1 MSARERALLS
11 IIGALP
17 PTALTMSPTTRA
29 RLRWRNLSPATR
41 LALGLT
47 CGLGAGAVL
56 AIAVA
61 VQLVRAELPRLDALT
76 NYQPLQPLRIETADG
91 VEIAQFGPE
100 RRHFTPIGQI
110 PRLLQDAV
118 LAVEDS
124 RFRSHRGIDWKG
136 VARALF
142 KAATG
147 GRLEGA
153 STITQQVARNFYLSN
168 RRTPERKFKEVLLS
182 VEIERTLSKDQIL
195 ELYLNQI
202 YLGQRAYGFAAASEI
217 YFGKPM
223 SALSVAETAMLA
235 GLPQNP
241 AWANPVTHAERARQ
255 RQLIVL
261 RRMLDTGVIT
271 DSQWQAA
278 RGEKLALRSPLRA
291 GLHAEHVAELVRR
304 WMVERYGTEVY
315 GRGLRVTTTLRAAD
329 QAAAWEALRRGVL
342 AHDRRQPF
350 GGPEDTEDLPPPSA
364 PAAEIDRAIALAL
377 REHRDDEMLRLA
389 IIVSASPSEV
399 VAQLASGEQVRLTAG
414 ALHRVRA
421 ALQPRARRQLAL
433 QRGSVIRLVQAPAAE
448 ADDRRDD
455 ARRGQ
460 PDWVIAQW
468 PDVQAAL
475 VALDPTSGRLRA
487 WVGGF
492 DFATSHFDHVLRAQR
507 QSGSAIKP
515 LLYSAALEHGVMPDT
530 VINDAE
536 LTLAGAS
543 GEGAWQPRNHDDR
556 YDGPLTLREALA
568 RSKNTVSVRLIQLI
582 GIQPTRAWLQRL
594 GLDLQQQPDNLTLAL
609 GSGSVT
615 PLRLAQAYAVYAN
628 GGWRVDPVLIDRIT
642 DARGQVV
649 YQAGPAPAMT
659 DDTRAIPARN
669 AFVTGSLL
677 AEVTRT
683 GTAARARRELD
694 RDDLYGKTG
703 TTNDAVDAWFAGYHP
718 TVTTV
723 VWMGHDTPT
732 SLGERE
738 SGGGLALPIW
748 IEYMRQALAG
758 VPPSPS
764 PLAPDGVQRAG
775 GDWVYEEYADGSYVR
790 QIGMHAA
797 MPTPGALASTS
808 VGHAPPPAPGGS
820 APAPSSP

>member
-1 MSARERALLS
+1 MN
-11 IIGALP
+11 LP
-17 PTALTMSPTTRA
+17 TRV
-29 RLRWRNLSPATR
+29 RLRWRNLKPAAR
-41 LALGLT
+41 MALGLV

-124 RFRSHRGIDWKG
+124 RFRSHRGIDWRG

-182 VEIERTLSKDQIL
+182 VEIERTLNKDQIL

-202 YLGQRAYGFAAASEI
+202 YLGQRAYGFAAASET

-223 SALSVAETAMLA
+223 TALSVAETAMLA

-255 RQLIVL
+255 RQLTVL

-271 DSQWQAA
+271 ESQWQAA

-315 GRGLRVTTTLRAAD
+315 GRGLRVTTALRAAD
-329 QAAAWEALRRGVL
+329 QAAAWEALRQGVL
-342 AHDRRQPF
+342 AYDRRQPY
-350 GGPEDTEDLPPPSA
+350 GGPEDTVDLPPPGA
-364 PAAEIDRAIALAL
+364 PAAELEHAIALAL

-389 IIVSASPSEV
+389 IIVTASPAEV
-399 VAQLASGEQVRLTAG
+399 VAQLASGEQVRLTGTAV
-414 ALHRVRA
+414 HRVRA
-421 ALQPRARRQLAL
+421 ALQPRARRGLAL
-433 QRGSVIRLVQAPAAE
+433 QRGSVIRLMRAPAAPAVE
-448 ADDRRDD
+448 AANQANASRRS
-455 ARRGQ
+455 
-460 PDWVIAQW
+460 PSDWVIAQW
-468 PDVQAAL
+468 PEVQAAL
-475 VALDPTSGRLRA
+475 VALDPATGRLRA

-492 DFATSHFDHVLRAQR
+492 DFASSHFDHVLRAQR

-543 GEGAWQPRNHDDR
+543 GEGVWQPRNHDDR
-556 YDGPLTLREALA
+556 YDGPMTLREALA
-568 RSKNTVSVRLIQLI
+568 RSKNTVSVRLIQHI
-582 GIQPTRAWLQRL
+582 GIQPARAWLQRL

-642 DARGQVV
+642 DARGQVL
-649 YQAGPAPAMT
+649 YQAEVAPAPAE
-659 DDTRAIPARN
+659 DARAIPARN

-677 AEVTRT
+677 AEVVRT
-683 GTAARARRELD
+683 GTAARAGRELA
-694 RDDLYGKTG
+694 REDLYGKTG
-703 TTNDAVDAWFAGYHP
+703 TTNDAVDAWFSGYHP

-723 VWMGHDTPT
+723 VWMGHDKPT

-748 IEYMRQALAG
+748 LDFMRQALTG
-758 VPPSPS
+758 VPASP
-764 PLAPDGVQRAG
+764 PPVAPDGVQRVG
-775 GDWVYEEYADGSYVR
+775 GDWVYEEFADGSYVR

-797 MPTPGALASTS
+797 VPTPDAPDSTSASNLAS
-808 VGHAPPPAPGGS
+808 PAQGGS
-820 APAPSSP
+820 AAAPSRP

>member
-1 MSARERALLS
+1 
-11 IIGALP
+11 
-17 PTALTMSPTTRA
+17 MSPNTRA
-29 RLRWRNLSPATR
+29 RLRWRDLSPALR
-41 LALGLT
+41 LALGLA

-271 DSQWQAA
+271 PSQWQAA
-278 RGEKLALRSPLRA
+278 RDEKLALRSPLRA

-342 AHDRRQPF
+342 AYDRRQPY

-364 PAAEIDRAIALAL
+364 PAAEVDRAIALAL

-399 VAQLASGEQVRLTAG
+399 VAQLASGEQVRLTG
-414 ALHRVRA
+414 QELHRVRT
-421 ALQPRARRQLAL
+421 ALQPGARRHLAL
-433 QRGSVIRLVQAPAAE
+433 KRGAVIRLVRAPSAPAG
-448 ADDRRDD
+448 ADDRAGA
-455 ARRGQ
+455 ARRSNAE
-460 PDWVIAQW
+460 WVIAQW

-475 VALDPTSGRLRA
+475 VALDPASGRLRA

-530 VINDAE
+530 VINDTE
-536 LTLAGAS
+536 LTLAGAA
-543 GEGAWQPRNHDDR
+543 GNAAWQPRNHDDR

-568 RSKNTVSVRLIQLI
+568 RSKNTVSVRLMQHI
-582 GIQPTRAWLQRL
+582 GIQPARAWLQRL

-642 DARGQVV
+642 DARGQVL
-649 YQAGPAPAMT
+649 YQAGPAPALAE
-659 DDTRAIPARN
+659 DARAVPARN

-677 AEVTRT
+677 SEVVRT
-683 GTAARARRELD
+683 GTAARAGRELS
-694 RDDLYGKTG
+694 REDLYGKTG

-723 VWMGHDTPT
+723 VWMGHDKPS

-748 IEYMRQALAG
+748 LDYMRHALAG
-758 VPPSPS
+758 VPPSP
-764 PLAPDGVQRAG
+764 PPVAPEGVQRAG

-790 QIGMHAA
+790 QIGMHEVL
-797 MPTPGALASTS
+797 PSPGAPASTAA
-808 VGHAPPPAPGGS
+808 GHAPPPAPGGPV
-820 APAPSSP
+820 PAPFIP